1 MSVSCQRVAVRF
13 LFINSIPI
21 GRTIFFMCAK
31 NVFDTMRLRSGPWK
45 IGSGQRRQ
53 GASHQF
59 YLFLL
64 KVQWTFKTRLFL
76 LNLISNTNGIEIKV
90 SRIPF
95 EIKQWIDF
103 LWRDTLLWS
112 SHVKKVRGS
121 LLQMSMRWI
130 VLLEHATF
138 LTFISFLRI
147 NKISQF

>member
-1 MSVSCQRVAVRF
+1 MS
-13 LFINSIPI
+13 
-21 GRTIFFMCAK
+21 AK
-31 NVFDTMRLRSGPWK
+31 NVFDTMRSRSGPWK

-53 GASHQF
+53 GASYQF

-103 LWRDTLLWS
+103 L
-112 SHVKKVRGS
+112 
-121 LLQMSMRWI
+121 
-130 VLLEHATF
+130 
-138 LTFISFLRI
+138 
-147 NKISQF
+147 